1 MELVYLWIEKYK
13 NIENQGFNFSPRFT
27 CKYENDELT
36 IEPKEHHS
44 IFPDNINVTAIVG
57 ENGSGKSNL
66 IGILIK
72 LFQKINKN
80 FYPQESIIVLLKIK
94 DMFYALYTTST
105 LRIEC
110 SHSYKTIKYPND
122 LNDKKNI
129 GNDILNLFKSFYYS
143 LYDYLLEENNNS
155 ISYDEYI
162 YPNKTLSIDKIE
174 NVNKRIF
181 RHLFLKCAHE
191 KYFGAYFVPDALIIR
206 SNELYNPRIN
216 KSISKKNF
224 QNIAKL
230 SDDLD
235 SFDNVHKFLFII
247 YTYLG
252 SLLFQFHPNDTFEE
266 LREVNTMKEFEDVL
280 HKKIT
285 QLYKYYTESNF
296 AKAQSFSYQ
305 EDLIKI
311 INIFKYTKIVKKLKE
326 KLKSPLNTTNSISGL
341 YNGIELH
348 IDKKFIEDT
357 AIYNFLFDNL
367 PNCFELDYINV
378 QSGIKYLDL
387 SSGEKS
393 LLRIWAYIES
403 KIKSID
409 KTNFLFLFDELD
421 IEIHPQ
427 WQKEIIKYILQI
439 LKNQQE
445 KQFHI
450 IITSHS
456 PFLLSDIP
464 KENVIFLE
472 KGKQVYPNIET
483 FGANIHTLLSHGFF
497 MKEGLM
503 GEFAKNKINE
513 VIDYL
518 NGKTSPIENDDEVQR
533 YIRIIGEPIL
543 KRQLQK
549 MLDSKHLSEIE
560 KIKKQIT
567 ELQKKLE
574 KHQHAQD

>member
-1 MELVYLWIEKYK
+1 MELVYLWVKEYK

-27 CKYENDELT
+27 CKYENDTLT
-36 IEPKEHHS
+36 ITPKDPEPVS

-57 ENGSGKSNL
+57 ENGSGKSSL
-66 IGILIK
+66 INIIIK

-80 FYPQESIIVLLKIK
+80 FYPQESIIIILKIK
-94 DMFYALYTTST
+94 DILYALHTTLNLT
-105 LRIEC
+105 IKCNHL
-110 SHSYKTIKYPND
+110 YKTIKYPND
-122 LNDKKNI
+122 LNYKKNI
-129 GNDILNLFKSFYYS
+129 DTNILNLFDSFYYC

-155 ISYDEYI
+155 IAYDEYM

-191 KYFGAYFVPDALIIR
+191 KYFGAYFVPDELIIR
-206 SNELYNPRIN
+206 SNELYDPRIN

-252 SLLFQFHPNDTFEE
+252 SLLFQFHPDDTFEE

-280 HKKIT
+280 QKKIT
-285 QLYKYYTESNF
+285 QLYKYYTENNF
-296 AKAQSFSYQ
+296 AKAQSFSYN

-348 IDKKFIEDT
+348 IDKKFITDT
-357 AIYNFLFDNL
+357 AICNFLFDNL
-367 PNCFELDYINV
+367 PNCFELDYVNV

-403 KIKSID
+403 KMQSID
-409 KTNFLFLFDELD
+409 KRNFLFLFDELD

-439 LKNQQE
+439 LKNQPE

-450 IITSHS
+450 VITSHS

-472 KGKQVYPNIET
+472 NGKQVDPNIET
-483 FGANIHTLLSHGFF
+483 FGANIHTLLSHGF
-497 MKEGLM
+497 L
-503 GEFAKNKINE
+503 
-513 VIDYL
+513 
-518 NGKTSPIENDDEVQR
+518 
-533 YIRIIGEPIL
+533 
-543 KRQLQK
+543 
-549 MLDSKHLSEIE
+549 
-560 KIKKQIT
+560 
-567 ELQKKLE
+567 
-574 KHQHAQD
+574 